1 MLILSMSA
9 HHQVKRLIEE
19 NYFYSRRIQEDL
31 RFGMDAKARHFILEQ
46 VIGHY
51 NLQELWYAGQDRLPD
66 LIREDQLE
74 WQRLLDDLRNSR

>member
-1 MLILSMSA
+1 MST

-19 NYFYSRRIQEDL
+19 NHFYLKRVQEDL

-46 VIGHY
+46 VIGQY
-51 NLQELWYAGQDRLPD
+51 NLNELWYSDPEHLPD

-74 WQRLLDDLRNSR
+74 WQRLLDDLRGLS